1 MQRITAIFLSL
12 NIVEIMIDIN
22 KILLIESLKSRNIKV
37 IVIIID
43 FIISNRVFD
52 SIRIS
57 ALLLYINVFFDWI
70 VSYGLNYE
78 HNELLK
84 HEFYMIQLNTN
95 ALYFIKIV
103 YKLTIGQ

>member
-1 MQRITAIFLSL
+1 MQRITAILLSL

-22 KILLIESLKSRNIKV
+22 KILVIESLKSRNIKV

-57 ALLLYINVFFDWI
+57 ALLLYINVFFRRAI
-70 VSYGLNYE
+70 R
-78 HNELLK
+78 
-84 HEFYMIQLNTN
+84 
-95 ALYFIKIV
+95 A
-103 YKLTIGQ
+103 